1 MDKLKTF
8 LALGARAW
16 RSFSRETRGKLYLS
30 VALFL
35 GVILAQ
41 TSIPI
46 LFATIISNIQSDSD
60 LVVYVLAIYLA
71 LFFAIRSIE
80 ELRFAIYVS
89 FEQTVQKS
97 IALEVM
103 GVFFRFPFAEVRKK
117 SASEY
122 AIIVDRGLSGVR
134 AVFYNLI
141 FSIGPLVIQTAIL
154 IIVTSIVLDLWL
166 TVWIGAILAVFIVT
180 TVSLSERT
188 RKLQEVWFATASENY
203 QILSEG
209 LRAYETI
216 RSFDRVGWLRHRYG
230 TATDRFIDQVVV
242 SLRPGI
248 VLGFVQGVLLALLVG
263 SATVP
268 IVFGDLNTTAKV
280 AALVLIN
287 GVILQIVQPLLQFS
301 VTYRLFIQGL
311 ASAGQMLELV
321 SKPDCPAK
329 IPHTRIAGDNA
340 FEIENLC
347 VTEADVQILNLAHAS
362 IRRHGVTLIKGASG
376 SGKTTLARCLA
387 GLREYDGDVRCSS
400 DIKNVFY
407 MTQAVDVFN
416 TSLAEN
422 VSLSPEPDGDRAKRA
437 LAQAGLAGKELSNLE
452 QRPAGEG
459 GAHMSGGQ
467 KRRIAIARMLYHD
480 AEILIFDEPTND
492 LDKTGV
498 DGIIKTIFDLGQDH
512 TCIVISHDP
521 RFQEQAD
528 FMIELPGVT

>member
-1 MDKLKTF
+1 M
-8 LALGARAW
+8 
-16 RSFSRETRGKLYLS
+16 
-30 VALFL
+30 
-35 GVILAQ
+35 
-41 TSIPI
+41 
-46 LFATIISNIQSDSD
+46 
-60 LVVYVLAIYLA
+60 
-71 LFFAIRSIE
+71 
-80 ELRFAIYVS
+80 
-89 FEQTVQKS
+89 
-97 IALEVM
+97 
-103 GVFFRFPFAEVRKK
+103 RKK

-134 AVFYNLI
+134 AVLYNLI

-154 IIVTSIVLDLWL
+154 IIVASIVLDLWVTL
-166 TVWIGAILAVFIVT
+166 GIGIILAMFIVA

-216 RSFDRVGWLRHRYG
+216 RSFDRVDWLRQRYG
-230 TATDRFIDQVVV
+230 TATDMFIDQVVV

-268 IVFGDLNTTAKV
+268 IVFGNLDTTAKV
-280 AALVLIN
+280 ASLVQLN
-287 GVILQIVQPLLQFS
+287 GEILKIVQPLLQFS

-329 IPHTRIAGDNA
+329 IPHRALHGTNA
-340 FEIENLC
+340 FDVRNLS
-347 VTEADVQILNLAHAS
+347 VTEAGTTILTLADVAIP
-362 IRRHGVTLIKGASG
+362 RHGITLIKGTSG

-387 GLREYDGDVRCSS
+387 GLREYEGEIWCSS
-400 DIKNVFY
+400 DIKTVFY
-407 MTQAVDVFN
+407 MTQAVDIFN

-422 VSLSPEPDGDRAKRA
+422 VSLSHAPDAAKVAQA
-437 LAQAGLAGKELSNLE
+437 LAQAGLGGTELANLE
-452 QRPAGEG
+452 QRPAGED

-467 KRRIAIARMLYHD
+467 KRRIAIARMLYHA
-480 AEILIFDEPTND
+480 AEILIFDGPTND
-492 LDKTGV
+492 LDKAGV
-498 DGIIKTIFDLGQDH
+498 DGIIKTIFALGQTH

-521 RFQEQAD
+521 RFQAHAD
-528 FMIELPGVT
+528 FVIDLTKED